1 MDRSTSRRHF
11 LLASG
16 AAASASALT
25 GRARAARRVD
35 PGVVVVASD
44 NGLAAVER
52 AYELALAGTLPV
64 DAAVAGVSLV
74 EADPA
79 DQTVG
84 LGGLPNEDGVVELD
98 ACVMC
103 GPTYRAGA
111 VASLRNIVHP
121 SQVALTVMRRTDH
134 VLLVGEGALRFARQH
149 GFREQELLTEASR
162 LRWLRWKESLSTQ
175 DDRLAPEQAEAGF
188 GGVGASS
195 GGGGGGGKRAKRET
209 GTINLCVRNA
219 AGDLGGCTTTSGLAW
234 KIPGRVGDSPLI
246 GAGLYVDNEVGA
258 AGSTGR
264 GEAVI
269 LSCGAHSVVELM
281 RGGMHPKDACLEV
294 LRRIATRTRQRHLLR
309 EDGRVDFNVNL
320 YAVSKSGAFG
330 AACLHGPERF
340 AVATK
345 DGVRH
350 EDEAALY
357 ER

>member
-1 MDRSTSRRHF
+1 MGRPFSRRHF
-11 LLASG
+11 LLSSG
-16 AAASASALT
+16 AAASVGAL
-25 GRARAARRVD
+25 GARARGARTED

-98 ACVMC
+98 ASVMC

-111 VASLRNIVHP
+111 VASLRNIMHP

-134 VLLVGEGALRFARQH
+134 VLLVGEGALRFAKQH
-149 GFREQELLTEASR
+149 GFREQDLLTEASR
-162 LRWLRWKESLSTQ
+162 LEWLRWKESLSSE
-175 DDRLAPEQAEAGF
+175 DDRLTPEQAEAGF
-188 GGVGASS
+188 TNA
-195 GGGGGGGKRAKRET
+195 GGGGGKRGKRET

-264 GEAVI
+264 GEATI
-269 LSCGAHSVVELM
+269 LSCGAHTVVELM
-281 RGGMHPKDACLEV
+281 RGGLHPKDACLEV
-294 LRRIATRTRQRHLLR
+294 LRRVATRTKQRHLLR
-309 EDGRVDFNVNL
+309 EDGRVAFNLNL
-320 YAVSKSGAFG
+320 YAVSKAGAFG
-330 AACLHGPERF
+330 AACLYGPHRY